1 MAETTRL
8 HSFKPIVEDNCE
20 DLVLQRCLTAQERAQ
35 LLAIEVERENR
46 EFFASLAALVSL
58 ASQDSRT
65 VVCWSCQKKGS
76 RNTMSR
82 IKAQLP
88 LEGGITLRR
97 YYCSDPCETFGTKS
111 MEHLYDLCE
120 EDDRPIRVEK
130 LNRASTT

>member
-1 MAETTRL
+1 MAETTHL
-8 HSFKPIVEDNCE
+8 HSFKPIVEDPYE

-46 EFFASLAALVSL
+46 EFFASLASL
-58 ASQDSRT
+58 ASQDSHT

-76 RNTMSR
+76 RNTMTR

-120 EDDRPIRVEK
+120 QEDGPIRVEK
-130 LNRASTT
+130 LNRASTK